1 MSGIK
6 GTGFKTHNTQSQPFN
21 INEII
26 SDAITNAIW
35 NGDMEFWKASEGWA
49 GDRGLNR
56 ELTSDEIY
64 KWVNENPGEIDKRT
78 GRRHTEYFHNG
89 YLRGMK
95 TPDQTKNYIILLKN
109 IVNGRKK
116 VLDKYK
122 KATSATQLEI
132 YALEQKFKLPDDVR
146 DWLKTQDLTE
156 SEKNLFN
163 LMQSADSS
171 AGSDAEA
178 TTTDASANAE
188 ATTTGASADAGG
200 RRRRKTSFR
209 RRRMSRYRS
218 SKSKSKS
225 KKSRKSRKCVR

>member
-1 MSGIK
+1 M
-6 GTGFKTHNTQSQPFN
+6 TLLR
-21 INEII
+21 
-26 SDAITNAIW
+26 W

-78 GRRHTEYFHNG
+78 GRRHTEYFHKSYSQNAK
-89 YLRGMK
+89 R
-95 TPDQTKNYIILLKN
+95 YIGLLKA
-109 IVNGRKK
+109 IVIGRKR

-122 KATSATQLEI
+122 EADEAKHSEI
-132 YALEQKFKLPDDVR
+132 EALEQKFKLPDDVR
-146 DWLKTQDLTE
+146 DWLKQQKLTDD
-156 SEKNLFN
+156 EKMVFN

-171 AGSDAEA
+171 SGSSAGSSAG
-178 TTTDASANAE
+178 ASAN
-188 ATTTGASADAGG
+188 AGG

-209 RRRMSRYRS
+209 RRRMSRS
-218 SKSKSKS
+218 SKSKS